1 MADIDKHIARVEAM
15 LDEMTEHPDRII
27 NHAYLLITL
36 HDWWAL
42 AECDAAKQKLVSD
55 AVAARCLDILCP
67 PLAVRVEG
75 DDVYFLVHWNLD
87 RSVDN
92 IAHAVAEKVARRLP
106 GALKWTEEY
115 SCLGVSPDS
124 LDDLSAAINA
134 GGQTLREAIEALL
147 GDDFDE
153 DEFEEE
159 DK

>member
-1 MADIDKHIARVEAM
+1 MTDIDKHIARVEAM
-15 LDEMTEHPDRII
+15 LEELTEHSDHIV

-42 AECDAAKQKLVSD
+42 AECDAAKQKHVSD

-67 PLAVRVEG
+67 PFAVHVEG
-75 DDVYFLVHWNLD
+75 SDVFFLVHWNLE

-92 IAHAVAEKVARRLP
+92 IARAVAEEVARHLP

-115 SCLGVSPDS
+115 SCMGVSPDS
-124 LDDLSAAINA
+124 LDDLSAAMNV
-134 GGQTLREAIEALL
+134 GGQTLHEAIEALL
-147 GDDFDE
+147 GDAFDE